1 MKDTIE
7 DRLSWDALYNIIDQ
21 LKTDEALLSNR
32 ADIDFIYRNTIMEF
46 FDKESQ
52 TASYNT
58 DAFRNIMTCLAD
70 LENYLNESAG
80 YFTQYPAYQTVNGT
94 FPYCVTSLQTQN
106 DLRNGS
112 LKLLST
118 TISDMQA
125 FSSLKLL
132 YGNQS
137 YILCGYPSTK
147 GYGVSVSS
155 NRLLHVLSSTESPD
169 GCTQI
174 IQFLLSD
181 EQQMKSALTLDALPV
196 TESAFSSVLQTYTY
210 TVYSNEIL
218 DMMEKIFSPQNLI
231 LFPITAHDISVPD
244 YVYSHPED
252 SILVELTLDEQSEIL
267 SFLDGCTSK
276 ANANSI
282 LKSIIDEE
290 LSYWREDIRTLE
302 ETTKIIQSRVWIY
315 LNE

>member
-1 MKDTIE
+1 
-7 DRLSWDALYNIIDQ
+7 
-21 LKTDEALLSNR
+21 
-32 ADIDFIYRNTIMEF
+32 
-46 FDKESQ
+46 
-52 TASYNT
+52 
-58 DAFRNIMTCLAD
+58 
-70 LENYLNESAG
+70 
-80 YFTQYPAYQTVNGT
+80 
-94 FPYCVTSLQTQN
+94 
-106 DLRNGS
+106 
-112 LKLLST
+112 
-118 TISDMQA
+118 
-125 FSSLKLL
+125 
-132 YGNQS
+132 
-137 YILCGYPSTK
+137 
-147 GYGVSVSS
+147 
-155 NRLLHVLSSTESPD
+155 
-169 GCTQI
+169 
-174 IQFLLSD
+174 
-181 EQQMKSALTLDALPV
+181 MKSALTLDPLPV